1 MAIEQIVLGMLKMR
15 YDGEYGKFHKI
26 TIPLKGK
33 LEEMPDEIKK
43 GYYGYDI
50 LKRVTPECGFKRID
64 ELMLTRLD
72 SDERYPTTCFHYPLN
87 NLKTD
92 YKDFLI
98 LWVKERKEWAAIAHR
113 FADDSK
119 NLTEKFSGPFSL
131 DDYCIRGIIDTFNI
145 KNNAININEVY
156 ATNPHKLQI
165 KGKRKF

>member
-1 MAIEQIVLGMLKMR
+1 MAIEQIVLGMLKNR
-15 YDGEYGKFHKI
+15 YKGDYDRFFKV

-33 LEEMPDEIKK
+33 LEEIPNEIKK

-50 LKRVTPECGFKRID
+50 LKRVTTECGFKRID
-64 ELMLTRLD
+64 ERMLIRLD
-72 SDERYPTTCFHYPLN
+72 SDERYPTTCFDYPLN

-98 LWVKERKEWAAIAHR
+98 LWVKERKEWVAIAHGL
-113 FADDSK
+113 ADDTK

-131 DDYCIRGIIDTFNI
+131 DDYCRKGIIDTFNI

-156 ATNPHKLQI
+156 TTNPSKL
-165 KGKRKF
+165 KRKSLK